1 MMLEI
6 VIRTAMGVLPL
17 AFVVQLCLWSL
28 RIRRPRWRLFAWTA
42 ALIACMAM
50 LVVSPLVFPSSSGA
64 TAQPS
69 APREPFALLTTAYV
83 FVAALMLL
91 RLMRGLV
98 LSWIMLRATHPLGA
112 DWAKGKRLRTSTWI
126 GAPVTIGS
134 HVLLPAECVNWDARR
149 RDAVLA
155 QAAARVA
162 RGDFYVQLLSE
173 VHRSLFWFSPLAW
186 WLHARL
192 IALAELASDD
202 EAIEALDDRPAYA
215 AILRDV
221 GRLPTVPLIGVPLA
235 RAATVDP
242 RIARIMAQAHSS
254 PTPEE
259 QKESYHEETGRYLVA
274 RDISHCS
281 VVRFRTR
288 VGRQNE
294 RQMLPVV

>member
-6 VIRTAMGVLPL
+6 VIRTAMSVLPL
-17 AFVVQLCLWSL
+17 AFVVQFCLWSL

-50 LVVSPLVFPSSSGA
+50 LAVSSVLFPSSSRA

-69 APREPFALLTTAYV
+69 APHGPFALLTTAYV

-98 LSWIMLRATHPLGA
+98 LSWIMLRATRPLGA

-155 QAAARVA
+155 QAAAGVA

-173 VHRSLFWFSPLAW
+173 VHRSLFWFNPLAW

-202 EAIEALDDRPAYA
+202 VAIEALDDRQAYA
-215 AILRDV
+215 AILREL
-221 GRLPTVPLIGVPLA
+221 GRLPTAPLIGVPLA
-235 RAATVDP
+235 RTATVDP
-242 RIARIMAQAHSS
+242 RIARIMAQAH
-254 PTPEE
+254 PNPAPEE
-259 QKESYHEETGRYLVA
+259 QKESSHEEAGRCLVA
-274 RDISHCS
+274 RDISHRS
-281 VVRFRTR
+281 VVRFRAR
-288 VGRQNE
+288 VGHQDE
-294 RQMLPVV
+294 WPVMPVV